1 MYNLNY
7 QDNSISKQQKFSTYR
22 VRRWMIKRQR
32 GAVFGSALIILAL
45 LGSLMVLQN
54 VAWHAQLQTRQQLT
68 VMAQLDT
75 IQFKASILYAKTQQT
90 TFNLAGAS
98 VTVQDDNLRI
108 RLGQTIYTRALL
120 RHAPWKPYENTLK

>member
-1 MYNLNY
+1 
-7 QDNSISKQQKFSTYR
+7 
-22 VRRWMIKRQR
+22 MIKRQR

-54 VAWHAQLQTRQQLT
+54 VAWHAQSQTRQQLT

-120 RHAPWKPYENTLK
+120 RHAP

>member
-1 MYNLNY
+1 
-7 QDNSISKQQKFSTYR
+7 
-22 VRRWMIKRQR
+22 MIKHQR
-32 GAVFGSALIILAL
+32 GAVFDSALIILAL

-54 VAWHAQLQTRQQLT
+54 VAWHAQLQTRHQLT

-75 IQFKASILYAKTQQT
+75 IQFKTSILYTKTQKT

-120 RHAPWKPYENTLK
+120 RHAP

>member
-1 MYNLNY
+1 
-7 QDNSISKQQKFSTYR
+7 
-22 VRRWMIKRQR
+22 
-32 GAVFGSALIILAL
+32 
-45 LGSLMVLQN
+45 MVLQN
-54 VAWHAQLQTRQQLT
+54 VAWHTQLQTRQQLT

-75 IQFKASILYAKTQQT
+75 IQFKASALYDKTQQT

-120 RHAPWKPYENTLK
+120 RHVP

>member
-7 QDNSISKQQKFSTYR
+7 QDNSISKQPKFSTYR
-22 VRRWMIKRQR
+22 VRRWVTKRQR

-54 VAWHAQLQTRQQLT
+54 IAWHAQLQTCQQLT
-68 VMAQLDT
+68 VMAQLDI
-75 IQFKASILYAKTQQT
+75 IQFKASTLYAKTQQT
-90 TFNLAGAS
+90 TFNLAGAN

-108 RLGQTIYTRALL
+108 RLGQTTYTRALL
-120 RHAPWKPYENTLK
+120 RRAP